1 MFHPI
6 FSVIFSRPDLV
17 AEHLSGYAGL
27 VREEARDVGM
37 EVAKRAI
44 AGAIAAVCLLV
55 FLVLAGVAAMLWA
68 ITGFHW
74 MLVITPA
81 VFLAVA
87 VAAALQARKK
97 LPHAAFG
104 ELRSQ
109 ISADAQTLHALGAQ
123 S

>member
-6 FSVIFSRPDLV
+6 FSVLFRRPDLV

-27 VREEARDVGM
+27 VREEARDVGV

-44 AGAIAAVCLLV
+44 AGVVAAVCLLV
-55 FLVLAGVAAMLWA
+55 FLILAGVAAMLWA
-68 ITGFHW
+68 ISGFHW
-74 MLVITPA
+74 MLLVAPG
-81 VFLAVA
+81 VFVA
-87 VAAALQARKK
+87 VAIVAGMQARKQ
-97 LPHAAFG
+97 LPRAAFG

-109 ISADAQTLHALGAQ
+109 ISADAQTLSALGAQ